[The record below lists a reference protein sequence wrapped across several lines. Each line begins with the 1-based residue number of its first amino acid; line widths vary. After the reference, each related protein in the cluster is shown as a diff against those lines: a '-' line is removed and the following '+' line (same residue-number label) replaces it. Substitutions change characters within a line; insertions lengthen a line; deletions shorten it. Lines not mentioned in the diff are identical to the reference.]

1 MEYFFVHPFLTLICS
16 LCSLFTAQFVLHY
29 FHSIYLR
36 QFLFCRAVFL
46 YTDLVA
52 SIRSFETYQQS
63 YYQPNLS
70 LFDKK
75 KSENYWQR
83 AAGDSSS
90 KAREFVIVFYGVEI
104 CTFALYFSRVAT
116 LSVFQVDI
124 IFCVFKIFFKLHQ
137 LPVDIITFFYKKG
150 LKETSFFA
158 TNIQLGHIPS
168 TVRGMHLGFI

>member
-116 LSVFQVDI
+116 LSVFR
-124 IFCVFKIFFKLHQ
+124 IFFKSYQ
-137 LPVDIITFFYKKG
+137 LPVDIITFIHKKG
-150 LKETSFFA
+150 LKETSLFA

-168 TVRGMHLGFI
+168 Q